1 MKRYPCIKF
10 DQGNYRCVLFSVSA
24 KELFDLVKI
33 NRREEDK
40 RRGYQRAL
48 QPERAAQIAKFID
61 SGQPIPT
68 NIVVAFD
75 HARLR
80 NNSREIQIEKTDDAG
95 WVIDGQ
101 HRLAG
106 AYEAAT
112 DIELSVT

>member
-1 MKRYPCIKF
+1 MKKYPCIKLK
-10 DQGNYRCVLFSVSA
+10 QSSYRCVIFSISA
-24 KELFDLVKI
+24 KELFGLVKI

-40 RRGYQRAL
+40 RKGYQRAL
-48 QPERAAQIAKFID
+48 QPERASQIAKFID

-80 NNSREIQIEKTDDAG
+80 KSSREIQIEEIDDAG

-101 HRLAG
+101 HRL
-106 AYEAAT
+106 
-112 DIELSVT
+112 